1 MYNIQKVR
9 ACVTETNYSIR
20 FYKHYSE
27 ISACVLW
34 WDDMREYKLHGGLQG
49 QVHKGY
55 NQSMVSEKLN
65 ISPGEKIE

>member
-1 MYNIQKVR
+1 
-9 ACVTETNYSIR
+9 
-20 FYKHYSE
+20 
-27 ISACVLW
+27 
-34 WDDMREYKLHGGLQG
+34 MREYKLHGGMQG